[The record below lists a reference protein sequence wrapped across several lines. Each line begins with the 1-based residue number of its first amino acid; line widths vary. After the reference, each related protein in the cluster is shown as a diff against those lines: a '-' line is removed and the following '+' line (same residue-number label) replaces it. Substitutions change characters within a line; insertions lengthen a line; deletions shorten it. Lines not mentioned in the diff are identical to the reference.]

1 MYFGS
6 LFMYQENLNIRIWCG
21 HKEFCSMSWQ
31 WIGVAAWIGGEFAG
45 EWIHMCIW
53 LGRFAVYLKLSQHCY
68 LAILQYKIKSL
79 NNEKKNAMLVVI
91 SSAEFRADYL
101 SGVMSVTRPSMPAH
115 MLFVLTRG

>member
-21 HKEFCSMSWQ
+21 HKELWQ